1 MRCLIAEDHPLF
13 RDAIKGLLLRAFPE
27 IAISEAQCLKTLQDA
42 VENNDHFDFVLLDL
56 NIPGV
61 YGFSGLLFTQ
71 GQLEDTPVIV
81 ISANEAPDIISKA
94 FNYGADA
101 FIPKSSSTEIII
113 NTITKI
119 MDGEK
124 IEQPPSFKQE
134 SQEEVETYKNIKKL
148 SPRQFEILLM
158 LTDGLL
164 NKQIAAELD
173 LSLSTV
179 KCHISAIIKTLGVN
193 TRTHAAL
200 IAKKLDVSDKV
211 ELSAG

>member
-13 RDAIKGLLLRAFPE
+13 RDAINGLLMRAFPE
-27 IAISEAQCLKTLQDA
+27 IEISEAQCLKTLQNVVD
-42 VENNDHFDFVLLDL
+42 NGNHFDFVLLDL

-61 YGFSGLLFTQ
+61 YGFSGLLFIQ
-71 GQLEDTPVIV
+71 GQLKDTPVIV
-81 ISANEAPDIISKA
+81 ISANESPDIINKA
-94 FNYGADA
+94 YNYGAYA

-113 NTITKI
+113 NTITKA
-119 MDGEK
+119 MNGEK
-124 IEQPPSFKQE
+124 IERPSFGGQE
-134 SQEEVETYKNIKKL
+134 SQEDIETYQNIKNL

-179 KCHISAIIKTLGVN
+179 KCHISAIIKTLGVS

-211 ELSAG
+211 ELSSG